1 MQYQT
6 YLRKYKLWVIGG
18 ILFIIIS
25 LGVQYYKLRQT
36 PLYFTEETSE
46 EHRSSE
52 DTSQSE
58 EAIIYIDIKG
68 AVNRPGLYQ
77 LSEGSR
83 MIDAI
88 EAAGGL
94 TIEADD
100 RTINLA
106 EKLFDQQ
113 KIIVYT
119 ESEVE
124 EQLTQGDR
132 DNLLDRDYHLSSPSV
147 ASQKININIA
157 TVEELQTLPN
167 IGPKKAQ
174 AIIEYRQTN
183 GSFQSTDQ
191 IKEIKGIGEK
201 TYEELAH
208 LISVSP

>member
-1 MQYQT
+1 MQYQN
-6 YLRKYKLWVIGG
+6 YLRKYMLWIVGG
-18 ILFIIIS
+18 IVLFIIS
-25 LGVQYYKLRQT
+25 LGVQYYNIRQT

-46 EHRSSE
+46 EHLSSE
-52 DTSQSE
+52 NTSQSE
-58 EAIIYIDIKG
+58 ETIIYIDIKG

>member
-1 MQYQT
+1 MQYQN
-6 YLRKYKLWVIGG
+6 YLRKYWLWIAGG

-25 LGVQYYKLRQT
+25 LGVQYHKVTQSQ
-36 PLYFTEETSE
+36 LYFIEETSE
-46 EHRSSE
+46 EYL
-52 DTSQSE
+52 TSVDIPQSE
-58 EAIIYIDIKG
+58 ELIIYIDIKG

-83 MIDAI
+83 MVDAI

-94 TIEADD
+94 TTEADD

-106 EKLFDQQ
+106 EKLLDQQ

-119 ESEVE
+119 ESEMA
-124 EQLTQGDR
+124 EQLMQEDR
-132 DNLLDRDYHLSSPSV
+132 DNLLGRDVYPSNPSD
-147 ASQKININIA
+147 ATQKININIA
-157 TVEELQTLPN
+157 TIDELQALPN

-183 GSFQSTDQ
+183 GSFQTIDQ

>member
-1 MQYQT
+1 MQYQN
-6 YLRKYKLWVIGG
+6 YLRKYWLWIAGG

-25 LGVQYYKLRQT
+25 LGVQYHKVTQSQ
-36 PLYFTEETSE
+36 LYFIEETSE
-46 EHRSSE
+46 EYL
-52 DTSQSE
+52 TSVDIPQSE
-58 EAIIYIDIKG
+58 ELIIYIDIKG

-83 MIDAI
+83 MVDAI

-94 TIEADD
+94 TTEADD

-106 EKLFDQQ
+106 EKLLDQQ

-119 ESEVE
+119 ESEIA
-124 EQLTQGDR
+124 EQLMQEDR
-132 DNLLDRDYHLSSPSV
+132 DNLLERDVYPSNPSD
-147 ASQKININIA
+147 ATQKININIA
-157 TVEELQTLPN
+157 TIDELQALPN

>member
-1 MQYQT
+1 MQYQN
-6 YLRKYKLWVIGG
+6 YLRKYWLWIAGG

-25 LGVQYYKLRQT
+25 LGVQYHKVTQSQ
-36 PLYFTEETSE
+36 LYFIEETSE
-46 EHRSSE
+46 ENL
-52 DTSQSE
+52 TSVDIPQSE
-58 EAIIYIDIKG
+58 ELIIYIDIKG

-83 MIDAI
+83 MVDAI

-94 TIEADD
+94 TTEADD

-106 EKLFDQQ
+106 EKLLDQQ

-119 ESEVE
+119 ESEIA
-124 EQLTQGDR
+124 EQLMQEDR
-132 DNLLDRDYHLSSPSV
+132 DNLLERDVYPSNPSD
-147 ASQKININIA
+147 ATQKININIA
-157 TVEELQTLPN
+157 TIDELQALPN

-183 GSFQSTDQ
+183 GSFQTIDQ

>member
-1 MQYQT
+1 MQYQN
-6 YLRKYKLWVIGG
+6 YIRKYWLWIAGG

-25 LGVQYYKLRQT
+25 LGVQYHKVTQSQ
-36 PLYFTEETSE
+36 LYFIEETSE
-46 EHRSSE
+46 EYL
-52 DTSQSE
+52 TSVDIPQSE
-58 EAIIYIDIKG
+58 ELIIYIDIKG

-83 MIDAI
+83 MVDAI

-94 TIEADD
+94 TTEADD

-106 EKLFDQQ
+106 EKLLDQQ

-119 ESEVE
+119 ESEIA
-124 EQLTQGDR
+124 EQLMQEDR
-132 DNLLDRDYHLSSPSV
+132 DNLLERDVYPSNPSD
-147 ASQKININIA
+147 ATQKININIA
-157 TVEELQTLPN
+157 TIDELQALPN

-183 GSFQSTDQ
+183 GSFQTIDQ

>member
-1 MQYQT
+1 M
-6 YLRKYKLWVIGG
+6 LWIVGG
-18 ILFIIIS
+18 IVLFIIS
-25 LGVQYYKLRQT
+25 LGVQYYNIRQT

-46 EHRSSE
+46 EHLSSE
-52 DTSQSE
+52 NTSQSE
-58 EAIIYIDIKG
+58 ETIIYIDIKG

-106 EKLFDQQ
+106 EKLLDQQ

-119 ESEVE
+119 ESEMA
-124 EQLTQGDR
+124 EQLMQEDR
-132 DNLLDRDYHLSSPSV
+132 DNLLERDVYPSNPSG
-147 ASQKININIA
+147 ATQKININIA
-157 TVEELQTLPN
+157 TIDELQALPN

-183 GSFQSTDQ
+183 GSFQTIDQ

>member
-1 MQYQT
+1 MQYQN
-6 YLRKYKLWVIGG
+6 YLRKYWLWIAGG

-25 LGVQYYKLRQT
+25 LGVQYHKVTQSQ
-36 PLYFTEETSE
+36 LYFIEETSE
-46 EHRSSE
+46 ENL
-52 DTSQSE
+52 TSVDIPQSE
-58 EAIIYIDIKG
+58 ETIIYIDIKG

-106 EKLFDQQ
+106 EKLLDQQ

-119 ESEVE
+119 ESEIA
-124 EQLTQGDR
+124 EQLMQEDR
-132 DNLLDRDYHLSSPSV
+132 DNLLERDVYPSNPSD
-147 ASQKININIA
+147 ATQKININIA
-157 TVEELQTLPN
+157 TIDELQALPN

-183 GSFQSTDQ
+183 GSFQTIDQ

>member
-1 MQYQT
+1 MQYQN
-6 YLRKYKLWVIGG
+6 YLRKYWLWIAGG

-25 LGVQYYKLRQT
+25 LGVQYHKVTQSQ
-36 PLYFTEETSE
+36 LYFIEETSE
-46 EHRSSE
+46 ENL
-52 DTSQSE
+52 TSVDIPQSE
-58 EAIIYIDIKG
+58 ELIIYIDIKG

-83 MIDAI
+83 MVDAI

-94 TIEADD
+94 TTEADD

-106 EKLFDQQ
+106 EKLLDQQ

-119 ESEVE
+119 ESEMA
-124 EQLTQGDR
+124 EQLMQEDR
-132 DNLLDRDYHLSSPSV
+132 DNLLERDVYPSNPSD
-147 ASQKININIA
+147 ATQKININIA
-157 TVEELQTLPN
+157 TIDELQALPN

-183 GSFQSTDQ
+183 GSFQTIDQ

>member
-1 MQYQT
+1 MQYQN
-6 YLRKYKLWVIGG
+6 YLRKYWLWIAGG

-25 LGVQYYKLRQT
+25 LGVQYHKVTQSQ
-36 PLYFTEETSE
+36 LYFIEETSE
-46 EHRSSE
+46 EYL
-52 DTSQSE
+52 TSVDIPQSE
-58 EAIIYIDIKG
+58 ESIIYIDIKG

-83 MIDAI
+83 MVDAI

-94 TIEADD
+94 TTEADD

-106 EKLFDQQ
+106 EKLLDQQ

-119 ESEVE
+119 ESEMAE
-124 EQLTQGDR
+124 KLIQEDR
-132 DNLLDRDYHLSSPSV
+132 DNLLERDVYPSNPSD
-147 ASQKININIA
+147 ATQKININIA
-157 TVEELQTLPN
+157 TIDELQALPN

-183 GSFQSTDQ
+183 GSFQTIDQ

>member
-1 MQYQT
+1 MQYQN
-6 YLRKYKLWVIGG
+6 YLRKYWLWIAGG

-25 LGVQYYKLRQT
+25 LGVQYHKVTQSQ
-36 PLYFTEETSE
+36 LYFIEETSE
-46 EHRSSE
+46 EYL
-52 DTSQSE
+52 TSVDIPQSE
-58 EAIIYIDIKG
+58 ELIIYIDIKG

-83 MIDAI
+83 MVDAI

-94 TIEADD
+94 TTEADD

-106 EKLFDQQ
+106 EKLLDQQ

-119 ESEVE
+119 ESEMA
-124 EQLTQGDR
+124 EQLMQEDR
-132 DNLLDRDYHLSSPSV
+132 DNLLERDVYPSNPSD
-147 ASQKININIA
+147 ATQKININIA
-157 TVEELQTLPN
+157 TIDELQALPN

-183 GSFQSTDQ
+183 GSFQTIDQ

>member
-1 MQYQT
+1 MQYQN
-6 YLRKYKLWVIGG
+6 YLRKYWLWIAGG

-25 LGVQYYKLRQT
+25 LGVQYHKVTQSQ
-36 PLYFTEETSE
+36 LYFIEETSE
-46 EHRSSE
+46 ENL
-52 DTSQSE
+52 TSVDIPQSE
-58 EAIIYIDIKG
+58 ETIIYIDIKG

-83 MIDAI
+83 MVDAI

-94 TIEADD
+94 TTEADD

-106 EKLFDQQ
+106 EKLLDQQ

-119 ESEVE
+119 ESEIA
-124 EQLTQGDR
+124 EQLMQEDR
-132 DNLLDRDYHLSSPSV
+132 DNLLERDVYPSNPSD
-147 ASQKININIA
+147 ATQKININIA
-157 TVEELQTLPN
+157 TIDELQALPN

-183 GSFQSTDQ
+183 GSFQTIDQ

>member
-1 MQYQT
+1 MQYQN
-6 YLRKYKLWVIGG
+6 YLRKYWLWIAGG

-25 LGVQYYKLRQT
+25 LGVQYHKVTQSQ
-36 PLYFTEETSE
+36 LYFIEETSE
-46 EHRSSE
+46 EYL
-52 DTSQSE
+52 TSVDIPQSE
-58 EAIIYIDIKG
+58 ELIIYIDIKG

-83 MIDAI
+83 MVDAI

-94 TIEADD
+94 TTEADD

-106 EKLFDQQ
+106 EKLLDQQ

-119 ESEVE
+119 ESEIA
-124 EQLTQGDR
+124 EQLMQEDR
-132 DNLLDRDYHLSSPSV
+132 DNLLERDVYPSNPSD
-147 ASQKININIA
+147 ATQKININIA
-157 TVEELQTLPN
+157 TIDELQALPN

-183 GSFQSTDQ
+183 GSFQTIDQ

>member
-1 MQYQT
+1 M
-6 YLRKYKLWVIGG
+6 LWIVGG

-25 LGVQYYKLRQT
+25 LGVQYHKVTQSQ
-36 PLYFTEETSE
+36 LYFIEETSE
-46 EHRSSE
+46 EYL
-52 DTSQSE
+52 TSVDIPQSE
-58 EAIIYIDIKG
+58 ELIIYIDIKG

-83 MIDAI
+83 MVDAI

-94 TIEADD
+94 TTEADD

-106 EKLFDQQ
+106 EKLLDQQ

-119 ESEVE
+119 ESEMAE
-124 EQLTQGDR
+124 KLIQEDR
-132 DNLLDRDYHLSSPSV
+132 DNLLERDVYPSNPSD
-147 ASQKININIA
+147 ATQKININIA
-157 TVEELQTLPN
+157 TIDELQALPN

-183 GSFQSTDQ
+183 GSFQTIDQ

>member
-1 MQYQT
+1 MQYQN
-6 YLRKYKLWVIGG
+6 YLRKYGLWIVGG
-18 ILFIIIS
+18 VLFIIIS
-25 LGVQYYKLRQT
+25 LGVQYYNIRQT
-36 PLYFTEETSE
+36 PLYLSEETSE
-46 EHRSSE
+46 EHWSSE
-52 DTSQSE
+52 DTSQFE

-106 EKLFDQQ
+106 EKLLDQQ

-119 ESEVE
+119 ESEVA
-124 EQLTQGDR
+124 EQLKKEDG
-132 DNLLDRDYHLSSPSV
+132 DNLLGRDDHTSNMSAESK
-147 ASQKININIA
+147 KININIA

-183 GSFQSTDQ
+183 GSFQSIDQ

>member
-1 MQYQT
+1 MQYQN
-6 YLRKYKLWVIGG
+6 YLRKYWLWIAGG

-25 LGVQYYKLRQT
+25 LGVQYHKVTQSQ
-36 PLYFTEETSE
+36 LYFIEETSE
-46 EHRSSE
+46 EYL
-52 DTSQSE
+52 TSVDIPQSE
-58 EAIIYIDIKG
+58 ELIIYIDIKG

-83 MIDAI
+83 MVDAI

-106 EKLFDQQ
+106 EKLLDQQ

-119 ESEVE
+119 ESEMA
-124 EQLTQGDR
+124 EQLMQEDR
-132 DNLLDRDYHLSSPSV
+132 DNLLERDVYPSNPSD
-147 ASQKININIA
+147 ATQKININIA
-157 TVEELQTLPN
+157 TIDELQALPN

-183 GSFQSTDQ
+183 GSFQTIDQ

>member
-1 MQYQT
+1 M
-6 YLRKYKLWVIGG
+6 LWIVGG
-18 ILFIIIS
+18 IVLFIIS
-25 LGVQYYKLRQT
+25 LGVQYYNIRQT

-46 EHRSSE
+46 EHLSSE
-52 DTSQSE
+52 NTSQSE
-58 EAIIYIDIKG
+58 ETIIYIDIKG

-119 ESEVE
+119 ESEMAE
-124 EQLTQGDR
+124 KLMQEDR

-157 TVEELQTLPN
+157 TIDELQALPN

-183 GSFQSTDQ
+183 GSFQTIDQ

>member
-1 MQYQT
+1 MQYQN
-6 YLRKYKLWVIGG
+6 YLRKYMLWIVGG
-18 ILFIIIS
+18 IVLFIIS
-25 LGVQYYKLRQT
+25 LGVQYYNIRQT

-46 EHRSSE
+46 EHLSSE
-52 DTSQSE
+52 NTSQSE
-58 EAIIYIDIKG
+58 ETIIYIDIKG

-106 EKLFDQQ
+106 EKLLDQQ

-119 ESEVE
+119 ESEMA
-124 EQLTQGDR
+124 EQLMQEDR
-132 DNLLDRDYHLSSPSV
+132 DNLLERDVYPSNPSG
-147 ASQKININIA
+147 ATQKININIA
-157 TVEELQTLPN
+157 TIDELQALPN

-183 GSFQSTDQ
+183 GSFQTIDQ

>member
-1 MQYQT
+1 MQYQN
-6 YLRKYKLWVIGG
+6 YLRKYMLWIVGG
-18 ILFIIIS
+18 IVLFIIS
-25 LGVQYYKLRQT
+25 LGVQYHKVTQSQ
-36 PLYFTEETSE
+36 LYFIEETSE
-46 EHRSSE
+46 EYL
-52 DTSQSE
+52 TSVDIPQSE
-58 EAIIYIDIKG
+58 ESIIYIDIKG

-106 EKLFDQQ
+106 EKLLDQQ

-119 ESEVE
+119 ESEIA
-124 EQLTQGDR
+124 EQLMQEDR
-132 DNLLDRDYHLSSPSV
+132 DNLLERDVYPSNPSD
-147 ASQKININIA
+147 ATQKININIA
-157 TVEELQTLPN
+157 TIDELQALPN

-183 GSFQSTDQ
+183 GSFQTIDQ

>member
-1 MQYQT
+1 MQYQN
-6 YLRKYKLWVIGG
+6 YLRKYWLWIAGG

-25 LGVQYYKLRQT
+25 LGVQYHKVTQSQ
-36 PLYFTEETSE
+36 LYFIEETSE
-46 EHRSSE
+46 EYL
-52 DTSQSE
+52 TSVDIPQSE
-58 EAIIYIDIKG
+58 ESIIYIDIKG

-83 MIDAI
+83 MVDAI

-94 TIEADD
+94 TTEADD

-106 EKLFDQQ
+106 EKLLDQQ

-119 ESEVE
+119 ESEMA
-124 EQLTQGDR
+124 EQLMQEDR
-132 DNLLDRDYHLSSPSV
+132 DNLLERDVYPSNPSD
-147 ASQKININIA
+147 ATQKININIA
-157 TVEELQTLPN
+157 TIDELQALPN

-183 GSFQSTDQ
+183 GSFQTIDQ

>member
-1 MQYQT
+1 M
-6 YLRKYKLWVIGG
+6 LWIVGG
-18 ILFIIIS
+18 IVLFIIS
-25 LGVQYYKLRQT
+25 LGVQYYNIRQT

-46 EHRSSE
+46 EHLSSE
-52 DTSQSE
+52 NTSQSE
-58 EAIIYIDIKG
+58 ETIIYIDIKG

-83 MIDAI
+83 MVDAI

-94 TIEADD
+94 TTEADD

-106 EKLFDQQ
+106 EKLLDQQ

-201 TYEELAH
+201 TYEELVH

>member
-1 MQYQT
+1 MQYQN
-6 YLRKYKLWVIGG
+6 YLRKYWLWIAGG

-25 LGVQYYKLRQT
+25 LGVQYHKVTQSQ
-36 PLYFTEETSE
+36 LYFIEETSE
-46 EHRSSE
+46 EKL
-52 DTSQSE
+52 TSVDIPQSE
-58 EAIIYIDIKG
+58 ELIIYIDIKG

-83 MIDAI
+83 MVDAI

-94 TIEADD
+94 TTEADD

-106 EKLFDQQ
+106 EKLLDQQ

-119 ESEVE
+119 ESEMA
-124 EQLTQGDR
+124 EQLMQEDR
-132 DNLLDRDYHLSSPSV
+132 DNLLERDVYPSNPSD
-147 ASQKININIA
+147 ATQKININIA
-157 TVEELQTLPN
+157 TIDELQALPN

-183 GSFQSTDQ
+183 GSFQTIDQ

>member
-1 MQYQT
+1 MQYQN
-6 YLRKYKLWVIGG
+6 YLRKYMLWIVGG
-18 ILFIIIS
+18 IVLFIIS
-25 LGVQYYKLRQT
+25 LGVQYYNIRQT

-46 EHRSSE
+46 EHLSSE
-52 DTSQSE
+52 NTSQSE
-58 EAIIYIDIKG
+58 ETIIYIDIKG

-83 MIDAI
+83 MVDAI

-94 TIEADD
+94 TTEADD

-106 EKLFDQQ
+106 EKLLDQQ

-201 TYEELAH
+201 TYEELVH

>member
-1 MQYQT
+1 MQYQN
-6 YLRKYKLWVIGG
+6 YLRKYWLWIAGG

-25 LGVQYYKLRQT
+25 LGVQYHKVTQSQ
-36 PLYFTEETSE
+36 LYFIEETSE
-46 EHRSSE
+46 EYL
-52 DTSQSE
+52 TSVDIPQSE
-58 EAIIYIDIKG
+58 ELIIYIDIKG

-83 MIDAI
+83 MVDAI

-94 TIEADD
+94 TTEADD

-106 EKLFDQQ
+106 EKLLDQQ

-119 ESEVE
+119 ESEIA
-124 EQLTQGDR
+124 EQLMQEDR
-132 DNLLDRDYHLSSPSV
+132 DNLLERDVYPSNPSD
-147 ASQKININIA
+147 ATQKININIA
-157 TVEELQTLPN
+157 TIDELQALPN

-183 GSFQSTDQ
+183 GSFQTIDQ

-201 TYEELAH
+201 TYEELVH

>member
-1 MQYQT
+1 MQYQN
-6 YLRKYKLWVIGG
+6 YLRKYWLWVVGG

-25 LGVQYYKLRQT
+25 LGVQYYNIRQT
-36 PLYFTEETSE
+36 PLYFSEETTEE
-46 EHRSSE
+46 HLSSE

-100 RTINLA
+100 RTLNLA
-106 EKLFDQQ
+106 EKLLDQQ
-113 KIIVYT
+113 KIIIYT
-119 ESEVE
+119 ESEVA
-124 EQLTQGDR
+124 EQLTQEDR
-132 DNLLDRDYHLSSPSV
+132 DNLLGRDDHPSNP
-147 ASQKININIA
+147 STEPKKININIA

-174 AIIEYRQTN
+174 AIVEYRQTN
-183 GSFQSTDQ
+183 GSFQSIEQ

>member
-1 MQYQT
+1 MQYQN
-6 YLRKYKLWVIGG
+6 YLRKYWLWIAGG

-25 LGVQYYKLRQT
+25 LGVQYHKVTQSQL
-36 PLYFTEETSE
+36 FFIEETSE
-46 EHRSSE
+46 EYL
-52 DTSQSE
+52 TSVDIPQSE
-58 EAIIYIDIKG
+58 ELIIYIDIKG

-83 MIDAI
+83 MVDAI

-94 TIEADD
+94 TTEADD

-106 EKLFDQQ
+106 EKLLDQQ

-119 ESEVE
+119 ESEIA
-124 EQLTQGDR
+124 EQLMQEDR
-132 DNLLDRDYHLSSPSV
+132 DNLLERDVYPSNPSD
-147 ASQKININIA
+147 ATQKININIA
-157 TVEELQTLPN
+157 TIDELQALPN

-183 GSFQSTDQ
+183 GSFQTIDQ

>member
-1 MQYQT
+1 MQYQN
-6 YLRKYKLWVIGG
+6 YLRKYWLWIAGG

-25 LGVQYYKLRQT
+25 LGVQYHKVTQSQ
-36 PLYFTEETSE
+36 LYFIEETSE
-46 EHRSSE
+46 EYL
-52 DTSQSE
+52 TSVDIPQSE
-58 EAIIYIDIKG
+58 ELIIYIDIKG

-83 MIDAI
+83 MVDAI

-94 TIEADD
+94 TTEADD

-106 EKLFDQQ
+106 EKLLDQQ

-119 ESEVE
+119 ESEIAQ
-124 EQLTQGDR
+124 QLMQEDR
-132 DNLLDRDYHLSSPSV
+132 ENLLERDVYPSNPSD
-147 ASQKININIA
+147 ATQKININIA
-157 TVEELQTLPN
+157 TIDELQALPN

-183 GSFQSTDQ
+183 GSFQTIDQ

>member
-1 MQYQT
+1 MQYQN
-6 YLRKYKLWVIGG
+6 YLRKYMLWIVGG

-25 LGVQYYKLRQT
+25 LGVQYHKVTQSQ
-36 PLYFTEETSE
+36 LYFIEETSE
-46 EHRSSE
+46 EYL
-52 DTSQSE
+52 TSVDIPQSE
-58 EAIIYIDIKG
+58 ELIIYIDIKG

-94 TIEADD
+94 TTEADD

-106 EKLFDQQ
+106 EKLLDQQ

-119 ESEVE
+119 ESEIA
-124 EQLTQGDR
+124 EQLMQEDR
-132 DNLLDRDYHLSSPSV
+132 DNLLERDVYPSNPSD
-147 ASQKININIA
+147 ATQKININIA
-157 TVEELQTLPN
+157 TIDELQALPN

-183 GSFQSTDQ
+183 GSFQTIDQ

>member
-1 MQYQT
+1 MQYQN
-6 YLRKYKLWVIGG
+6 YLRKYWLWIAGG

-25 LGVQYYKLRQT
+25 LGVQYHKVTQSQ
-36 PLYFTEETSE
+36 LYFIEETSE
-46 EHRSSE
+46 ENL
-52 DTSQSE
+52 TSVDIPQSE
-58 EAIIYIDIKG
+58 ELIIYIDIKG

-83 MIDAI
+83 MVDAI

-106 EKLFDQQ
+106 EKLLDQQ

-119 ESEVE
+119 ESEMA
-124 EQLTQGDR
+124 EQLMQEDR
-132 DNLLDRDYHLSSPSV
+132 DNLLERDVYPSNPSD
-147 ASQKININIA
+147 ATQKININIA
-157 TVEELQTLPN
+157 TIDELQALPN

-183 GSFQSTDQ
+183 GSFQTIDQ

>member
-1 MQYQT
+1 MQYQN
-6 YLRKYKLWVIGG
+6 YLRKYWLWIAGG

-25 LGVQYYKLRQT
+25 LGVQYHKVTQSQ
-36 PLYFTEETSE
+36 LYFIEETSE
-46 EHRSSE
+46 EYL
-52 DTSQSE
+52 TSVDIPQSE
-58 EAIIYIDIKG
+58 ELIIYIDIKG

-83 MIDAI
+83 MVDAI

-94 TIEADD
+94 TTEADD

-106 EKLFDQQ
+106 EKLLDQQ

-119 ESEVE
+119 KSEIAQ
-124 EQLTQGDR
+124 QLMQEDR
-132 DNLLDRDYHLSSPSV
+132 DNLLERDVYPSNPSD
-147 ASQKININIA
+147 ATQKININIA
-157 TVEELQTLPN
+157 TIDELQALPN

-183 GSFQSTDQ
+183 GSFQTIDQ

>member
-1 MQYQT
+1 MQYQN
-6 YLRKYKLWVIGG
+6 YLRKYWLWIAGG

-25 LGVQYYKLRQT
+25 LGVQYHKVTQSQ
-36 PLYFTEETSE
+36 LYFIEETSE
-46 EHRSSE
+46 ENL
-52 DTSQSE
+52 TSVDIPQSE
-58 EAIIYIDIKG
+58 ELIIYIDIKG

-83 MIDAI
+83 MVDAI

-94 TIEADD
+94 TTEADD

-106 EKLFDQQ
+106 EKLLDQQ

-119 ESEVE
+119 ESEMAE
-124 EQLTQGDR
+124 KLIQEDR
-132 DNLLDRDYHLSSPSV
+132 DNLLERDVYPSNPSD
-147 ASQKININIA
+147 ATQKININIA
-157 TVEELQTLPN
+157 TIDELQALPN

-183 GSFQSTDQ
+183 GSFQTIDQ

>member
-1 MQYQT
+1 MQYQN
-6 YLRKYKLWVIGG
+6 YIRKYWLWIAGG

-25 LGVQYYKLRQT
+25 LGIQYHKVTQSQ
-36 PLYFTEETSE
+36 LYFIEETSE
-46 EHRSSE
+46 ENL
-52 DTSQSE
+52 TSVDIPQSE
-58 EAIIYIDIKG
+58 ELIIYIDIKG

-83 MIDAI
+83 MVDAI

-106 EKLFDQQ
+106 EKLLDQQ

-119 ESEVE
+119 ESEMA
-124 EQLTQGDR
+124 EQLMQEDR
-132 DNLLDRDYHLSSPSV
+132 DNLLERDVYPSNPSD
-147 ASQKININIA
+147 ATQKININIA
-157 TVEELQTLPN
+157 TIDELQALPN

-183 GSFQSTDQ
+183 GSFQTIDQ

>member
-1 MQYQT
+1 MQYQN
-6 YLRKYKLWVIGG
+6 YLRKYMLWIVGG
-18 ILFIIIS
+18 IVLFIIS
-25 LGVQYYKLRQT
+25 LGVQYYNIRQT

-46 EHRSSE
+46 EHLSSE
-52 DTSQSE
+52 NTSQSE
-58 EAIIYIDIKG
+58 ETIIYIDIKG

-201 TYEELAH
+201 TYEELVH

>member
-1 MQYQT
+1 MQYQN
-6 YLRKYKLWVIGG
+6 YLRKYWLWIAGG

-25 LGVQYYKLRQT
+25 LGVQYHKVTQSQ
-36 PLYFTEETSE
+36 LYFIEETSE
-46 EHRSSE
+46 EYL
-52 DTSQSE
+52 TSVDIPQSE
-58 EAIIYIDIKG
+58 ELIIYIDIKG

-83 MIDAI
+83 MVDAI

-94 TIEADD
+94 TTEADD

-106 EKLFDQQ
+106 EKLLDQQ

-119 ESEVE
+119 ESEMAE
-124 EQLTQGDR
+124 KLMQEDR
-132 DNLLDRDYHLSSPSV
+132 DNLLERDVYPSNPSD
-147 ASQKININIA
+147 ATQKININIA
-157 TVEELQTLPN
+157 TIDELQALPN

-183 GSFQSTDQ
+183 GSFQTIDQ

>member
-1 MQYQT
+1 MQYQN
-6 YLRKYKLWVIGG
+6 YLRKYWLWIAGG

-25 LGVQYYKLRQT
+25 LGVQYHKVTQSQ
-36 PLYFTEETSE
+36 LYFIEETSE
-46 EHRSSE
+46 ENL
-52 DTSQSE
+52 TSVDIPQSE
-58 EAIIYIDIKG
+58 ELIIYIDIKG

-83 MIDAI
+83 MVDAI

-94 TIEADD
+94 TTEADD

-106 EKLFDQQ
+106 EKLLDQQ

-119 ESEVE
+119 ESEIA
-124 EQLTQGDR
+124 EQLMQEDR
-132 DNLLDRDYHLSSPSV
+132 DNLLERDVYPSNPSG
-147 ASQKININIA
+147 ATQKININIA
-157 TVEELQTLPN
+157 TIDELQALPN

-183 GSFQSTDQ
+183 GSFQTIDQ

>member
-1 MQYQT
+1 MQYQN
-6 YLRKYKLWVIGG
+6 YLRKYWLWIAGG

-25 LGVQYYKLRQT
+25 LGVQYHKVTQSQ
-36 PLYFTEETSE
+36 LYFIEETSE
-46 EHRSSE
+46 EYL
-52 DTSQSE
+52 TSVDIPQSE
-58 EAIIYIDIKG
+58 ESIIYIDIKG

-83 MIDAI
+83 MVDAI

-94 TIEADD
+94 TTEADD

-106 EKLFDQQ
+106 EKLLDQQ

-119 ESEVE
+119 ESEIA
-124 EQLTQGDR
+124 EQLMQEDR

-183 GSFQSTDQ
+183 GSFQTIDQ

-201 TYEELAH
+201 TYEELAN